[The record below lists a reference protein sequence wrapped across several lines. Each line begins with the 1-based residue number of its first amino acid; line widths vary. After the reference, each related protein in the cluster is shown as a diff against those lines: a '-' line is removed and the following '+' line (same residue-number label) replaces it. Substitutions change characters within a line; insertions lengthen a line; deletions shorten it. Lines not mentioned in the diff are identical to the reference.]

1 MRNPI
6 GPRSPVV
13 TGQLS
18 AEDRALIEQT
28 RKTNKTLSMFVFALQ
43 ERSRLTVE
51 TQLGIVDML
60 AALADTIRTR
70 ATQQT
75 ATAISAV
82 IEDDSRP
89 LALEPTHESGHEP

>member
-1 MRNPI
+1 M
-6 GPRSPVV
+6 
-13 TGQLS
+13 TGELS

-43 ERSRLTVE
+43 ERSQLTGE

-60 AALADTIRTR
+60 GALADTIRAR

-75 ATAISAV
+75 IIPDGAV

-89 LALEPTHESGHEP
+89 LTLEPIHESGHDP